1 MNYANPNHRCLYC
14 DEMNEDWDNRR
25 FCGILCEDQFIFHTT
40 PKERERIIS
49 DFQKEFSRF
58 AEMEETIKR
67 IEENKKMRDA
77 NPNWNAKRKEKERK
91 EREEQNKEKDDAE
104 TEAIYKQNDKI
115 AKELGY
121 DSAYHMYG
129 V

>member
-1 MNYANPNHRCLYC
+1 MNYANPNHHCLDC
-14 DEMNEDWDNRR
+14 DEMNEDWEERR
-25 FCGILCEDQFIFHTT
+25 FCSIFCEDKFLFHTT

-49 DFQKEFSRF
+49 DFQNDLGRFHEKEK
-58 AEMEETIKR
+58 TIKR
-67 IEENKKMRDA
+67 IEENKKIRDA

-91 EREEQNKEKDDAE
+91 EQEEQKK
-104 TEAIYKQNDKI
+104 TEEAVKHHDKV